1 MSAPDSRL
9 SRIALNTHDND
20 VFRLLVDSVK
30 DYAIFVLSP
39 DGNVLTWNYGAQ
51 ALKGYTKEEIL
62 GQHFSKFYLP
72 EAVESG
78 WPMRELA
85 MADKEGRF
93 ADEGWRVRKDGSVF
107 WASVIITA
115 LRDSAGHLSGFA
127 KITKDMSEQRD
138 AAERINNLN
147 RELRRKVAELDES
160 RHIIELRTLELQ
172 KLSAEVMHV
181 QDDERRR
188 IARELHDDLGQQLS
202 LLKMLLS
209 RSASSKDIEEIAS
222 SALSTVRNLSYLL
235 HPPLLDESG
244 LRAALEWFIEG
255 LAKRSCIEITLQ
267 VRPDIFPRLGAEI
280 ETAIFRVIQEALMNA
295 VRHAKTES
303 ARVEIEKQPELV
315 VVRVRDYGQG
325 LPAELASLNGGQ
337 RVGVGISGMRER
349 IRQFGG
355 ELTVT
360 RSEPGTLVEATIPLF
375 I

>member
-1 MSAPDSRL
+1 MSAPDLTRTSSYPQGSEL
-9 SRIALNTHDND
+9 Y
-20 VFRLLVDSVK
+20 RLLVESVK

-39 DGNVLTWNYGAQ
+39 EGNVLTWNQGAQ
-51 ALKGYTKEEIL
+51 MLKGYTREEIV

-72 EAVESG
+72 EAVENG

-85 MADKEGRF
+85 MAEREGRV
-93 ADEGWRVRKDGSVF
+93 ADEGWRVRKDGSMF

-115 LRDSAGHLSGFA
+115 LRDSTGQLSGFA
-127 KITKDMSEQRD
+127 KITKDMSEPRD

-160 RHIIELRTLELQ
+160 RRIIELRTLELQ

-209 RSASSKDIEEIAS
+209 RGSSGKDAEEIVSA
-222 SALSTVRNLSYLL
+222 ALSTVRNLSYLL

-244 LRAALEWFIEG
+244 LRAAVDWFIEG
-255 LAKRSCIEITLQ
+255 LAKRSCIQITLQ

-280 ETAIFRVIQEALMNA
+280 ETTIFRVIQEALMNA

-303 ARVEIEKQPELV
+303 ARVEIEKRPESV
-315 VVRVRDYGQG
+315 EVRVRDYGQG
-325 LPAELASLNGGQ
+325 LPAELASLNGGK

-349 IRQFGG
+349 D
-355 ELTVT
+355 
-360 RSEPGTLVEATIPLF
+360 
-375 I
+375 

>member
-1 MSAPDSRL
+1 MATPDLTRADDYKHS
-9 SRIALNTHDND
+9 SDIY
-20 VFRLLVDSVK
+20 RLLVDSVK

-39 DGNVLTWNYGAQ
+39 EGTVLTWNHGAQ
-51 ALKGYTKEEIL
+51 ALKGYGREEII

-72 EAVESG
+72 EAVQSG
-78 WPMRELA
+78 WPTRELA
-85 MADKEGRF
+85 LADKEGRF

-115 LRDSAGHLSGFA
+115 LRDSEGKLSGFA

-138 AAERINNLN
+138 SAERINNLN
-147 RELRRKVAELDES
+147 RELRKKIAELDES
-160 RHIIELRTLELQ
+160 RRIIELRTLELQ

-181 QDDERRR
+181 QDEERRR

-209 RSASSKDIEEIAS
+209 RGHDNQEADEIAS

-235 HPPLLDESG
+235 HPPLLDETG
-244 LRAALEWFIEG
+244 LRAALDWFIEG
-255 LAKRSCIEITLQ
+255 LAKRSGIQITMQ
-267 VRPDIFPRLGAEI
+267 VRPDIFPRLGADI

-303 ARVEIEKQPELV
+303 ARVEIEKQPEFVL
-315 VVRVRDYGQG
+315 VRVRDYGQG
-325 LPAELASLNGGQ
+325 LPAELAGLGAGK

-360 RSEPGTLVEATIPLF
+360 RSEPGTLVEAKIPLF
-375 I
+375 G

>member
-1 MSAPDSRL
+1 MAAPDLTRTDLYEQRSDIYR
-9 SRIALNTHDND
+9 
-20 VFRLLVDSVK
+20 VLVESVR

-39 DGNVLTWNYGAQ
+39 EGNVLTWNPGAQ
-51 ALKGYTKEEIL
+51 VLKGYSREEIV

-115 LRDSAGHLSGFA
+115 LRDSAGRLSGFA
-127 KITKDMSEQRD
+127 KITKDMSEPRD

-160 RHIIELRTLELQ
+160 RRIIELRTLELQ

-209 RSASSKDIEEIAS
+209 RGASSKDVEEIVS

-244 LRAALEWFIEG
+244 LRAALDWFVEG
-255 LAKRSCIEITLQ
+255 LAKRSCIQITLQ

-303 ARVEIEKQPELV
+303 ARVEIEKRPELV
-315 VVRVRDYGQG
+315 LVRVRDYGQG
-325 LPAELASLNGGQ
+325 LPAELASLNGGK

-360 RSEPGTLVEATIPLF
+360 RSEPGTLVEAKIPLF